1 MTIAQAT
8 PARPAVLA
16 DLLPGTAVRNIAL
29 VAASALLVG
38 ASAKIS
44 VPIPGTPVPITGQT
58 FAVLLSGAA
67 LGTGRSFAGMVVYLL
82 AGLAGAPLFAPHA
95 AISSYGYLLAYPIAA
110 AAVGAL
116 AARGGDRTPL
126 RSIATMAFG
135 SLLIY
140 AIGVPWLMA
149 TLHVGLGTGLA
160 MGMVPFLIGDA
171 VKVLIAAGVLPAA
184 WAVVRRTHR

>member
-38 ASAKIS
+38 ASAQIS

-82 AGLAGAPLFAPHA
+82 AGLAGAPLFASHA
-95 AISSYGYLLAYPIAA
+95 GISSYGYLLAYPIAA

-116 AARGGDRTPL
+116 AARGGDRTPM
-126 RSIATMAFG
+126 RTIATMAFG

-184 WAVVRRTHR
+184 WAVVSRTRH

>member
-1 MTIAQAT
+1 MTIAQVA

-29 VAASALLVG
+29 VAASAVLVG
-38 ASAKIS
+38 ASAQLS

-82 AGLAGAPLFAPHA
+82 AGLAGAPMFASHA
-95 AISSYGYLLAYPIAA
+95 AVSSYGYLLAYPIAA

-116 AARGGDRTPL
+116 AARGGDRTPARTL
-126 RSIATMAFG
+126 VTMAVG

-140 AIGVPWLMA
+140 AIGVPWLMV
-149 TLHVGLGTGLA
+149 TLHVGLGAGLA

-184 WAVVRRTHR
+184 WAVVRRTRH